1 MRIAHTSEV
10 IVNLLTSE
18 QACLADLTGIS
29 YTRGTTV
36 SEPYDRGNTSNQR
49 HRHERHLFSDPDT
62 GDPVTKAQV

>member
-10 IVNLLTSE
+10 IVNLCTSE

-36 SEPYDRGNTSNQR
+36 SEPYNRVEYAGTDVTGTSATC
-49 HRHERHLFSDPDT
+49 FSIPT
-62 GDPVTKAQV
+62 LEIQ